1 MTPDDLA
8 RRLSRDDAPGA
19 WLLHG
24 AEGVGKADLARA
36 AARLAAPLAADRFFL
51 NAEILEDL
59 AKGAP
64 SRIEALRRWL
74 RAPAQSA
81 TMGTGVRVAVITDVD
96 ALPGPGQVPERFL
109 SPLLKILEEPPERLR
124 FVLTAARPGRL
135 PTTLRSRCV
144 RLSISAPGPA
154 EAAAMLG
161 GDALEAITLLRLASG
176 SPGLARRLRDDGVG
190 AIYER
195 LLHVVRGPA
204 PFPRRSLVQIADGLL
219 AGATSQDVRLRRIE
233 NLALC
238 AGHVLRGAAHQIAG
252 DPLPGGGWTEE
263 PLAIKAY
270 AQRARPERLAQAS
283 AFLERIRSDTRQLA
297 LEPRHAALRLLLC
310 LEHSVAQAK
319 P

>member
-36 AARLAAPLAADRFFL
+36 AARLAAPLAADRFL
-51 NAEILEDL
+51 LDAETLEGL

-64 SRIEALRRWL
+64 SRIEAFRRWL
-74 RAPAQSA
+74 RAPVQSA
-81 TMGTGVRVAVITDVD
+81 TMGTGVRVAVVADVD
-96 ALPGPGQVPERFL
+96 ALPGPGQAPERFL
-109 SPLLKILEEPPERLR
+109 SPLLKALEEPPERLR

-135 PTTLRSRCV
+135 PATLRSRCV
-144 RLSISAPGPA
+144 RLSIPAPGPA

-161 GDALEAITLLRLASG
+161 GDALEAITLLRLAGG
-176 SPGLARRLRDDGVG
+176 SPGLARRLRDDGIG

-204 PFPRRSLVQIADGLL
+204 PFPRRSLAQIADGLL
-219 AGATSQDVRLRRIE
+219 AGATGQEARLRRIE
-233 NLALC
+233 DLALC

-263 PLAIKAY
+263 PLALKAY

-283 AFLERIRSDTRQLA
+283 AFLERIRRDTRQLA

-310 LEHSVAQAK
+310 LEHGVLPSK

>member
-24 AEGVGKADLARA
+24 AEGVGKATLARE
-36 AARLAAPLAADRFFL
+36 AARLAAPLAADRFL
-51 NAEILEDL
+51 LDAETLEDL
-59 AKGAP
+59 AKSAP
-64 SRIEALRRWL
+64 SRIEAFRRWL
-74 RAPAQSA
+74 RGPMQSA
-81 TMGTGVRVAVITDVD
+81 TMGTGVRVAVVADVD
-96 ALPGPGQVPERFL
+96 RLPGPGQTAERFL
-109 SPLLKILEEPPERLR
+109 SPLLKALEEPPERLR

-135 PTTLRSRCV
+135 PATLRSRCV
-144 RLSISAPGPA
+144 RLSIPAPGPA

-161 GDALEAITLLRLASG
+161 GDALEAITLLRLAGG
-176 SPGLARRLRDDGVG
+176 SPGLARRLRDDGIGVV
-190 AIYER
+190 YER

-204 PFPRRSLVQIADGLL
+204 PFPRRSLAQIADSLL
-219 AGATSQDVRLRRIE
+219 AGATGQEARLRRIE
-233 NLALC
+233 DLALC
-238 AGHVLRGAAHQIAG
+238 VGHVLRGAAHQIAG

-263 PLAIKAY
+263 PLALKAY

-283 AFLERIRSDTRQLA
+283 AFLERIRSDTRRLA

-310 LEHSVAQAK
+310 LEHGSLPSK

>member
-36 AARLAAPLAADRFFL
+36 AARLAAPLAADRFL
-51 NAEILEDL
+51 LDAETLEGL

-64 SRIEALRRWL
+64 SRIEAFRRWL
-74 RAPAQSA
+74 RAPVQSA
-81 TMGTGVRVAVITDVD
+81 TMGTGVRVAVVADVD
-96 ALPGPGQVPERFL
+96 ALPGPGQAPERFL
-109 SPLLKILEEPPERLR
+109 SPLLKALEEPPERLR

-135 PTTLRSRCV
+135 PATLRSRCV
-144 RLSISAPGPA
+144 RLSIPAPGPA

-161 GDALEAITLLRLASG
+161 GDALEAITLLRLAGG
-176 SPGLARRLRDDGVG
+176 SPGLARRLRDDGIG

-204 PFPRRSLVQIADGLL
+204 PFPRRSLSQIADSLL
-219 AGATSQDVRLRRIE
+219 AGATGQEARLRRIE
-233 NLALC
+233 DLALC

-263 PLAIKAY
+263 PLALKAY

-283 AFLERIRSDTRQLA
+283 AFLERIRSDTRRLA

-310 LEHSVAQAK
+310 LEYGVAQAN